1 MAIMGIQKMKHSS
14 IFLTLIIASLVMAGC
29 GSSSQAVDDA
39 AIATA
44 IAATNIA
51 QTQVAALTPSLTP
64 SPTITPTITPVPVTP
79 TETLTPTPEKTS
91 LPCNIIGFID
101 DITIPDGTEMEPGES
116 FTKTWR
122 LRNNGSCNW
131 TDAYRLVF
139 VSGDQMDGPDL
150 QEFTTDWIY
159 PGFDVD
165 VSVDLV
171 APSEPGTYIGYWK
184 LQNQAGAAFGLAP
197 FGAPFYVEIVVAGGA
212 PTATATTSS

>member
-1 MAIMGIQKMKHSS
+1 MKRN
-14 IFLTLIIASLVMAGC
+14 LACLILAVTGLIVAGC
-29 GSSSQAVDDA
+29 GSSQQA
-39 AIATA
+39 AIETATA
-44 IAATNIA
+44 ASLASTSAAQTEIAAH
-51 QTQVAALTPSLTP
+51 TPTLTP
-64 SPTITPTITPVPVTP
+64 SPTITPTITPIPVTP
-79 TETLTPTPEKTS
+79 TETLTPTPARTPR
-91 LPCNIIGFID
+91 PCDIAAFID
-101 DITIPDGTEMEPGES
+101 DVTIPDGTEMEPGEL

-131 TDAYRLVF
+131 TTSYRLVF

-184 LQNQAGAAFGLAP
+184 LQNESGVPFGLAP
-197 FGAPFYVEIVVAGGA
+197 TSGPFYVEIVVPGEA
-212 PTATATTSS
+212 PTATATPE